1 MKRIKTHLHK
11 ERKVIKEGRN
21 KNKIKMFIFSSLAD
35 FIDNC
40 LFKIIMATVY
50 LITHIC
56 VHMYVHTHMHLYVNE
71 MNDSNDTRDGREE
84 LGLFYYYQV
93 LTLSMK

>member
-40 LFKIIMATVY
+40 SFKIIMATVY
-50 LITHIC
+50 LITHMCVCAYVCAHTYAFIC
-56 VHMYVHTHMHLYVNE
+56 
-71 MNDSNDTRDGREE
+71 
-84 LGLFYYYQV
+84 
-93 LTLSMK
+93 K